1 LSSGCV
7 HGVTKYTV
15 LCNEEEEGG
24 YSGQCLELPSA
35 ISQGETLD
43 ELKGN
48 MADAI
53 QLVLASIDAE
63 AEEMKKN
70 GHRSSSINPRV

>member
-7 HGVTKYTV
+7 YGVTKYTV
-15 LCNEEEEGG
+15 LYNEEEEGG

-43 ELKGN
+43 ELKAN
-48 MADAI
+48 IADAI

-63 AEEMKKN
+63 AEGKKKMV
-70 GHRSSSINPRV
+70 IEVQV

>member
-1 LSSGCV
+1 
-7 HGVTKYTV
+7 VTKYTV
-15 LCNEEEEGG
+15 LYNEEEEGW

-43 ELKGN
+43 ELKAN

-63 AEEMKKN
+63 AEEKKKMV
-70 GHRSSSINPRV
+70 IEVQV